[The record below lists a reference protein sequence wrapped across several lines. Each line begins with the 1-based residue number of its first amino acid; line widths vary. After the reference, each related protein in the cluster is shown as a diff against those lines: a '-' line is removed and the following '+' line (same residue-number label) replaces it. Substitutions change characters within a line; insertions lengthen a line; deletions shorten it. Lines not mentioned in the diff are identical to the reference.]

1 MSQGHDHSHAS
12 SAAGHGT
19 GKTVRFKVK
28 RQDDANSP
36 SYYQEFEVPYQDGM
50 NVISLLMEV
59 QKHPQTA
66 SGEQTTAVNWEC
78 ACLEEVCGSCT
89 MVINGHVRQSC
100 SAIVDQLEQPIVLEP
115 MTKFP
120 VIRDLQVNRQPMF
133 EALKRVKGWIPID
146 GTYDLGPGPRQS
158 DKDQHTTYTLSTC
171 MTCGCCV
178 EACPNYNEKTGF
190 IGAAAIS
197 QARLFNMHPTGER
210 NKDERLEALLG
221 HGGIAACGNAQNC
234 VQVCPKEIPL
244 TESIAKMGR
253 ETLLYEIRRW
263 FGS

>member
-1 MSQGHDHSHAS
+1 MSQAHGNGHS
-12 SAAGHGT
+12 HGT
-19 GKTVRFKVK
+19 GGSGQKTVRFKVQ
-28 RQDDANSP
+28 RQEDANSAP
-36 SYYQEFEVPYQDGM
+36 YWQEFEVPYQPGM

-59 QKHPQTA
+59 QKGPKTA
-66 SGEQTTAVNWEC
+66 GGEQTTPVNWEC

-89 MVINGHVRQSC
+89 MVINGKVRQSC
-100 SAIVDQLEQPIVLEP
+100 SAIVDHLEQPITLQP
-115 MTKFP
+115 MSKFP
-120 VIRDLQVNRQPMF
+120 VVRDLQVDRKPMF
-133 EALKRVKGWIPID
+133 EALKRVKAWVPVD

-158 DKDQHTTYTLSTC
+158 ASDQHVTYTLSTC

-197 QARLFNMHPTGER
+197 QVRLFNMHPTGER

-221 HGGIAACGNAQNC
+221 PGGIAACGNAQNC

-253 ETLLYEIRRW
+253 ETLKFEFRKW